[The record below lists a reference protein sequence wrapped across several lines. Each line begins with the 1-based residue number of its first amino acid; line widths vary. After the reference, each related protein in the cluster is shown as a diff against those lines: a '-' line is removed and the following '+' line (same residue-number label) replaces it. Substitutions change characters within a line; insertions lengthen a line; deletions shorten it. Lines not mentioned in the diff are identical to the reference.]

1 MRSWGQR
8 CRWVLTHLTWNG
20 GEPDPRVLQSSFA
33 LILLATLA
41 FRVVGEGPVGLVSW
55 PVAGVLLTAGGGL
68 ALLAAPPARRTTLAR
83 VLAVVHIA
91 ALGML
96 AQGSDLFVAAPLVL
110 LPSIWLGLELGK
122 RGVVVATGAVVAFV
136 TVPGMILTG
145 FDVVAVERLLVLAGL
160 ACFGG
165 LASNAALTRA
175 LAAQARAE
183 AREAELAEALAV
195 IERNRRSAQAIFEA
209 VDVGLA
215 LLGRDGEP
223 TLINEPLATFSE
235 LAYPGGDVA
244 GGWVF
249 DETGRNRV
257 PIDEVPTSR
266 ARRGEEFDDVR
277 VWIGEDEGSRRAMS
291 VSARRVEDAD
301 GRLTG
306 AVISYT
312 DVTDY
317 MRALQVK
324 DDFVAL
330 ISHELRTPLTPIIGY
345 VSMALENPGLDPLLR
360 KHLEVVARS
369 GQRLERLVDDLL
381 VAVDHASRPM
391 PLRKQQADLATII
404 RDSVAAA
411 EPTAARAGI
420 SLDAEVPERLAVTG
434 DPHRLGQV
442 VDHLVSNAI
451 KYTESGGAA
460 RVSAAAD
467 AGAVVIR
474 VRDTGIGIA
483 EEDQAQLFNR
493 FYRTNEAT
501 RRAIQGVGLGLSIS
515 KTIVESHGGLIEL
528 DSEPGRGSEFR
539 VVLPLPVRL
548 AS

>member
-8 CRWVLTHLTWNG
+8 CRWVMSHLTWNG

-33 LILLATLA
+33 LILAASLV
-41 FRVVGEGPVGLVSW
+41 FRIVGEGAVGLVSW
-55 PVAGVLLTAGGGL
+55 PVVGVALTVVGGL
-68 ALLAAPPARRTTLAR
+68 ALLTAPAARRLALAR

-110 LPSIWLGLELGK
+110 LPAIWLGLELGI
-122 RGVVVATGAVVAFV
+122 RGVVVATAAVVAFI
-136 TVPGMILTG
+136 TVPGMVRTG
-145 FDVVAVERLLVLAGL
+145 FDLVAVERLLILVGL

-165 LASNAALTRA
+165 LASNAALARA

-183 AREAELAEALAV
+183 AREAELAEALTV

-215 LLGRDGEP
+215 LLDRDGEP
-223 TLINEPLATFSE
+223 TLINEPFAAFSE
-235 LAYPGGDVA
+235 LARPGGDVKA
-244 GGWVF
+244 GWVF
-249 DETGRNRV
+249 DESGRNRV
-257 PIDEVPTSR
+257 PMDEVPTAR
-266 ARRGEEFDDVR
+266 ARRGEEFDGVL
-277 VWIGEDEGSRRAMS
+277 VWVGEHEGSRRAMS

-301 GRLTG
+301 GGLAG
-306 AVISYT
+306 AAISYT
-312 DVTDY
+312 DVTDF

-345 VSMALENPGLDPLLR
+345 VSMALENPRLDPLLR
-360 KHLEVVARS
+360 KHLEVVSRS

-381 VAVDHASRPM
+381 VEVDHASRPM
-391 PLRKQQADLATII
+391 PLRKQPTDLATII

-411 EPTAARAGI
+411 EPSAVRAGV
-420 SLDAEVPERLAVTG
+420 SLDAELPERLVFTG
-434 DPHRLGQV
+434 DPQRLGQV

-467 AGAVVIR
+467 ARAVVIR
-474 VRDTGIGIA
+474 VRDTGIGIP
-483 EEDQAQLFNR
+483 EEDQARLFTR
-493 FYRTNEAT
+493 FYRTSEAT

-515 KTIVESHGGLIEL
+515 KTIVEGHGGQIEL

-539 VVLPLPVRL
+539 VVLPLPARL

>member
-1 MRSWGQR
+1 MRSWGR
-8 CRWVLTHLTWNG
+8 RGRWVLTHLTWNG

-33 LILLATLA
+33 LILIAVLV

-55 PVAGVLLTAGGGL
+55 PVAGVLLTAVGGV
-68 ALLAAPPARRTTLAR
+68 ALLAAPAARRVTLAHA
-83 VLAVVHIA
+83 LAVVHIA

-110 LPSIWLGLELGK
+110 LPAIWLGLELGI
-122 RGVVVATGAVVAFV
+122 RGVALATGAVVAFI

-145 FDVVAVERLLVLAGL
+145 FDLVAVERLLILVGL

-165 LASNAALTRA
+165 LASNAALTKA

-183 AREAELAEALAV
+183 AREAELAEALVV
-195 IERNRRSAQAIFEA
+195 IERNRRSAQAIFDA

-215 LLGRDGEP
+215 LLDRDGEP
-223 TLINEPLATFSE
+223 MLINEPLLAFSE
-235 LAYPGGDVA
+235 LAYPGGDVSE
-244 GGWVF
+244 GWVF
-249 DETGRNRV
+249 DESGRNRI
-257 PIDEVPTSR
+257 PIDQVPTSR
-266 ARRGEEFDDVR
+266 ARRGEEFDDAR
-277 VWIGEDEGSRRAMS
+277 VWVGQDERSRRAMS

-301 GRLTG
+301 GRLAG
-306 AVISYT
+306 AAISYT
-312 DVTDY
+312 DVTDF

-345 VSMALENPGLDPLLR
+345 VSMALENPALDPLLR

-381 VAVDHASRPM
+381 VEVDHASRPM
-391 PLRKQQADLATII
+391 PLRKQQTDLATII

-411 EPTAARAGI
+411 EPTAVRAGI
-420 SLDAEVPERLAVTG
+420 HLDAELPERLTFTG

-467 AGAVVIR
+467 AAAVVIR
-474 VRDTGIGIA
+474 VRDTGIGIP
-483 EEDQAQLFNR
+483 EEDQARLFTR
-493 FYRTNEAT
+493 FYRTSEAT

-539 VVLPLPVRL
+539 VVLPLTVRL